1 MRRSTVVPESV
12 STPLPSHYRHHR
24 PLRLAQLPPRRGQS
38 RERPFHDTQT
48 LPSTQSLSLKTW
60 LCLRAHRLHLSQSGE
75 GRTATAP
82 HPLPLSTSGVTTHR
96 FGGEGRT
103 ATAKGKKGP
112 VCFDR
117 HEAKQGALALRC
129 GGPVG
134 FYPWA
139 SSSAELGGAKAR
151 YRASAVRLSDCG
163 GAQTNECFNARYR
176 AVTVQQCSTARR
188 SSVVSFNA
196 RYRAGAVQPCK
207 KSGPLRA
214 I

>member
-48 LPSTQSLSLKTW
+48 LPSSQSLSLKTW

-103 ATAKGKKGP
+103 ATAEGKKGP

-139 SSSAELGGAKAR
+139 SFSAELGG
-151 YRASAVRLSDCG
+151 
-163 GAQTNECFNARYR
+163 TNARYR
-176 AVTVQQCSTARR
+176 AGAVQPCKVGPRVR
-188 SSVVSFNA
+188 GFSFNA

-207 KSGPLRA
+207 KSGPLRP